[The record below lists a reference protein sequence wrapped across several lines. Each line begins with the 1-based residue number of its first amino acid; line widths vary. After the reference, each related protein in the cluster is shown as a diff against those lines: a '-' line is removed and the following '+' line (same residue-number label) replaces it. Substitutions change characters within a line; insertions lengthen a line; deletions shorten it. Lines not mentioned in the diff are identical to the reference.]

1 MTEKNNRVA
10 LRPAQAATYLG
21 CSTATLWRWAKTLE
35 HFPQPHRLPGQRVTV
50 WFQDELDLWQ
60 ATHGANRA
68 TRQNLL
74 ALAWHCVDAGL
85 EAIAQ
90 PDEAPHPFITAF
102 LMAGGGSLEML
113 AIESGLPAE
122 RVRQLAEKSDEIT
135 DEELT
140 ALFVQAAAQVLRRQR
155 QLAQQLSEDSKL
167 KDRDDFRR
175 AVLDLDEAHRLC
187 LRRTLMDY
195 LLEEDRDHGNA

>member
-1 MTEKNNRVA
+1 MTEKNNRAA

-21 CSTATLWRWAKTLE
+21 CSTATLWRWTKTLE

-60 ATHGANRA
+60 ATHGTNRA

-85 EAIAQ
+85 NAADQ
-90 PDEAPHPFITAF
+90 PNEGPHPFITAF
-102 LMAGGGSLEML
+102 LQSGGGLLEML
-113 AIESGLPAE
+113 AVESGLPTD
-122 RVRQLAEKSDEIT
+122 RVRQLAEKSDDIT
-135 DEELT
+135 DDELT
-140 ALFVQAAAQVLRRQR
+140 ALFVQAAAQVIRRQR
-155 QLAQQLSEDSKL
+155 QLAQQLSEAPKL

-187 LRRTLMDY
+187 FGRTLMDY
-195 LLEEDRDHGNA
+195 LLQEDSDHGTA